1 MIETIDIYISP
12 RDIETDYIEQFSEE
26 KLIELK
32 EQLNEEESQFMKIF
46 GL

>member
-1 MIETIDIYISP
+1 MYMSLYISP
-12 RDIETDYIEQFSEE
+12 RDIDIETDYIEQFSEE
-26 KLIELK
+26 KLIEFK